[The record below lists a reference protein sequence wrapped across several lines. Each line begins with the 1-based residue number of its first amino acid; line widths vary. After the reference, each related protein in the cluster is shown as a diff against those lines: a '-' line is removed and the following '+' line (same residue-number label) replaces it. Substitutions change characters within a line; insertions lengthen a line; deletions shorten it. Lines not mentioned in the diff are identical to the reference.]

1 MFHRFVET
9 EAASGGGNDS
19 AETLFVVKRDS
30 ADVSLRVVDLLAGDD
45 GIWKFKFVVELKSEL
60 EENLL

>member
-1 MFHRFVET
+1 MFHCFVEA

-30 ADVSLRVVDLLAGDD
+30 ADVSLRVVDLLAGDH
-45 GIWKFKFVVELKSEL
+45 GIWNHRFVELKPEL